1 MSSES
6 DYGGLCHCGGAGSFP
21 SLVKWVE
28 ESGVVVAAAEVS
40 AVAQIL
46 LGISSVDCGS
56 AAIGM

>member
-21 SLVKWVE
+21 SLVKWVK

-40 AVAQIL
+40 AVAQIYWESAQLIVVQL
-46 LGISSVDCGS
+46 L
-56 AAIGM
+56 